1 MMKNYAIIT
10 SMCHFNEVQVCGQY
24 AYTLVEVAFHH
35 AIISHVVTGIAP
47 NGVNN
52 EH

>member
-1 MMKNYAIIT
+1 MMKNDAIIT
-10 SMCHFNEVQVCGQY
+10 SMCRFNEVHSS
-24 AYTLVEVAFHH
+24 YTLVEVAFHH
-35 AIISHVVTGIAP
+35 VINSHVVTGIAP

>member
-1 MMKNYAIIT
+1 MMPLKHQGVALTKY
-10 SMCHFNEVQVCGQY
+10 VQVCGQY
-24 AYTLVEVAFHH
+24 AGILVEVAFHH